1 MLKPALFANW
11 QKLSTR
17 IVGLLLSF
25 LAVALLV
32 IGSTLLLSWQLEGS
46 AAAINVAGSLRM
58 DSYRLAMLAGQ
69 LDTPA
74 GRTDPAAASLVG
86 AQMKRI
92 DATLALL
99 ERGDPQRPLFLPPT
113 TVIQGVFAE
122 VRQQWRTELAPRTG
136 ALLARYPTPVSYTH
150 LTLPTKRIV

>member
-1 MLKPALFANW
+1 MLKPALFAGW
-11 QKLSTR
+11 HKPPTR

-69 LDTPA
+69 LDT
-74 GRTDPAAASLVG
+74 DPTAPGSWAAS
-86 AQMKRI
+86 
-92 DATLALL
+92 
-99 ERGDPQRPLFLPPT
+99 
-113 TVIQGVFAE
+113 
-122 VRQQWRTELAPRTG
+122 
-136 ALLARYPTPVSYTH
+136 
-150 LTLPTKRIV
+150 